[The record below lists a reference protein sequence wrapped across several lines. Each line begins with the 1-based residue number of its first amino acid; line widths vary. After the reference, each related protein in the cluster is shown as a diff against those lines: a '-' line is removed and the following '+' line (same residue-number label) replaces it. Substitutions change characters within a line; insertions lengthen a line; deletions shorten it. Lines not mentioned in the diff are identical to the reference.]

1 MISGNKQPKWD
12 IYEAVILLDGYLE
25 WLNTN
30 QPKTKIIKRISADL
44 RRMAT
49 NRGTE
54 IDDIYR
60 NENGIS
66 YQIQSIDSA
75 YKGKKVYVPATRLFE
90 ETVELYR
97 TDAERY
103 IEILEE
109 AKSMVA
115 AKQNNKEAFLVWAA
129 SVLPAQRCK
138 WIEKNILKMEHF
150 AVVFKLISGSIFDIT
165 DTAMLTTI
173 YEAAGKNKI
182 FQIKNRKLIKNIN
195 DDFQTYMQ
203 YCSQLSKKADQATD
217 SDMLVIEPSAKSLST
232 FATLTEQEA
241 GTTASKHSMS
251 ANAPTSAACEAEF
264 LAYLQNTAKLADKTC
279 VSYVSSI
286 RSAERYAIDNG
297 YLSYSLFNED
307 KEKIIATASELYSD
321 PDFISYNDNQH
332 NRFSAAINKLL
343 EFIGADIP
351 EKAAASLGKRHD
363 NQITAPAEANSEIV
377 AVLKQHYE
385 YGFKYD
391 SIRELM
397 RFRQFADEMGIT
409 LPEED
414 EALKA
419 SILSSG
425 TVIDDKVYCK
435 SDDMLQ
441 ELQRIVDDILSS
453 GAVVIYYE
461 SLFENK
467 QEWMESH
474 VITSPDMLKEY
485 LQYNISGCSFSKKFM
500 VKGSRCSEKDA
511 VTDELKRIWGTHPV
525 ESVYRLSDRLPY
537 IPIGNIWRVISG
549 NDLFVLASEGE
560 YLFIDRFRITKDEEE
575 DILIENPIADG
586 KKVYSA
592 AVLAGDSA
600 KIEAFKKDI
609 REKQGTTAKLVS
621 EGAAVATALSLPPA
635 LKLRYALDLESGKL
649 PVVTMSD
656 FKKALL

>member
-217 SDMLVIEPSAKSLST
+217 SDCVCA
-232 FATLTEQEA
+232 A
-241 GTTASKHSMS
+241 G
-251 ANAPTSAACEAEF
+251 
-264 LAYLQNTAKLADKTC
+264 
-279 VSYVSSI
+279 
-286 RSAERYAIDNG
+286 
-297 YLSYSLFNED
+297 
-307 KEKIIATASELYSD
+307 LY
-321 PDFISYNDNQH
+321 
-332 NRFSAAINKLL
+332 K
-343 EFIGADIP
+343 
-351 EKAAASLGKRHD
+351 
-363 NQITAPAEANSEIV
+363 
-377 AVLKQHYE
+377 
-385 YGFKYD
+385 
-391 SIRELM
+391 
-397 RFRQFADEMGIT
+397 
-409 LPEED
+409 
-414 EALKA
+414 
-419 SILSSG
+419 
-425 TVIDDKVYCK
+425 
-435 SDDMLQ
+435 
-441 ELQRIVDDILSS
+441 
-453 GAVVIYYE
+453 
-461 SLFENK
+461 
-467 QEWMESH
+467 
-474 VITSPDMLKEY
+474 
-485 LQYNISGCSFSKKFM
+485 
-500 VKGSRCSEKDA
+500 
-511 VTDELKRIWGTHPV
+511 
-525 ESVYRLSDRLPY
+525 
-537 IPIGNIWRVISG
+537 
-549 NDLFVLASEGE
+549 
-560 YLFIDRFRITKDEEE
+560 
-575 DILIENPIADG
+575 
-586 KKVYSA
+586 
-592 AVLAGDSA
+592 
-600 KIEAFKKDI
+600 
-609 REKQGTTAKLVS
+609 
-621 EGAAVATALSLPPA
+621 
-635 LKLRYALDLESGKL
+635 
-649 PVVTMSD
+649 
-656 FKKALL
+656 